1 MKRVAV
7 CLHGVNRSL
16 SVTHRS
22 IIDQVVAPW
31 SEFGEVRLYGAF
43 LQPRSGLNNPRS
55 SEVGVATE
63 SESLRLLP
71 FEQITLID
79 QDAFDVAADLDR
91 TLAIIPDY
99 YKDGHSSTK
108 NIFRS
113 LHALNKVHELAT
125 LDADHDYV
133 LFVRPDLFYIDRFD
147 AFRMVR
153 DLGDP
158 RGCRALTPLWQQW
171 GGLNDRLAICTPS
184 AAAAFAKRFEQILD
198 FCAHTDEAIQA
209 ERLLLWACMRNGVAF
224 DRFMTER
231 GIRVRATGMFREE
244 QFQERGISSLSLEKY
259 KRLAT
264 QLGVNQA

>member
-7 CLHGVNRSL
+7 CLYGVNRSL
-16 SVTHRS
+16 SITHRS
-22 IIDQVVAPW
+22 IADQVLAPW
-31 SEFGEVRLYGAF
+31 SEIGEVRLYGAF
-43 LQPRSGLNNPRS
+43 LQPRAGLNNPRS
-55 SEVGVATE
+55 AEVGVALE
-63 SESLRLLP
+63 SDSLRLLP
-71 FEQITLID
+71 FEKISLHD
-79 QDAFDVAADLDR
+79 QDAFDAAVNLDR
-91 TLAIIPDY
+91 VLPLVSDY
-99 YKDGHSSTK
+99 YKDGHSSTR

-113 LHALNKVHELAT
+113 LYAMHKVHELAT
-125 LDADHDYV
+125 DDAEYDYV

-158 RGCRALTPLWQQW
+158 RECRVLTPLWQQW

-198 FCAHTDEAIQA
+198 FCAHADEGIQA
-209 ERLLLWACMRNGVAF
+209 ERLLLWFCLRNGVAF

-244 QFQERGISSLSLEKY
+244 QFQERGISSASLDKY
-259 KRLAT
+259 KHLVK
-264 QLGVNQA
+264 QLDVGQA

>member
-31 SEFGEVRLYGAF
+31 SEIGEVRLYGAF

-79 QDAFDVAADLDR
+79 QDAFDVAAD
-91 TLAIIPDY
+91 
-99 YKDGHSSTK
+99 
-108 NIFRS
+108 
-113 LHALNKVHELAT
+113 
-125 LDADHDYV
+125 
-133 LFVRPDLFYIDRFD
+133 IDRFD

-153 DLGDP
+153 DLGDL